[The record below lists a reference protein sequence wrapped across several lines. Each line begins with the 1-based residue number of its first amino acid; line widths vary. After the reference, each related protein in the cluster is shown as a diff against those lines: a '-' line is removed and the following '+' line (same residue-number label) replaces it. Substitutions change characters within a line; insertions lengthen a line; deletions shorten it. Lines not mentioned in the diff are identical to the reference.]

1 MPDLCPFCEIL
12 GYRAPAR
19 WRYTWPEAIAIEPL
33 NPVTDGHLLVL
44 PRKHVADASV
54 DPILTGKVMAC
65 AAEIVRDVPEVAAA
79 NIITSIG
86 AEATQTI
93 RHLHLHVVPRRPG
106 DGLHLPWTG
115 QQKAGDHA

>member
-33 NPVTDGHLLVL
+33 NPVTSGHLLVL

-54 DPILTGKVMAC
+54 DPVLTGMVMKR
-65 AAEIVRDVPEVAAA
+65 AAEVLTPHPAA

-86 AEATQTI
+86 AEATQTVF
-93 RHLHLHVVPRRPG
+93 HLHVHVVPRRPG

-115 QQKAGDHA
+115 QKKAGGE